1 MKGKW
6 WLIYNSFPKHFLV
19 GVAWWGGEL
28 SSLSSPKCLGCLGP
42 ECLFSSGFT
51 RCLCLTGLTYKP
63 AGLTTV
69 KTPDSLRGG
78 FNPGE

>member
-6 WLIYNSFPKHFLV
+6 WLIFFFSETLPCGGSLV
-19 GVAWWGGEL
+19 GGK
-28 SSLSSPKCLGCLGP
+28 LSSPKCLGCLGP
-42 ECLFSSGFT
+42 DCLFSSGFAQ
-51 RCLCLTGLTYKP
+51 CICLTSLTYKP